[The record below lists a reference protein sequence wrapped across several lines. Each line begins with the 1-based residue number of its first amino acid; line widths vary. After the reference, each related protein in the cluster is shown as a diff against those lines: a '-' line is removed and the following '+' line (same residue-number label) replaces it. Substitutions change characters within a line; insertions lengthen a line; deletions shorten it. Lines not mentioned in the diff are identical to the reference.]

1 MKNRGFTLIEL
12 MIVVAII
19 GILAAIAVPKFA
31 ELIKKSREGALKGT
45 LSSVRSALRVYYA
58 DNEAIYP
65 AGPAGANIT
74 YLQSSL
80 APKYLN
86 EWPSVHA
93 APYHPETATVDA
105 ISGGDPAAAD
115 STDDGEWVYVSNR
128 GSDEW
133 GRINIECY
141 HADLKGTAWSAH

>member
-1 MKNRGFTLIEL
+1 MKKKGFTLIEL

-45 LSSVRSALRVYYA
+45 LSSARSALRVYYS

-65 AGPAGANIT
+65 AGPAGANIA
-74 YLQSSL
+74 YLQTAL
-80 APKYLN
+80 VPKYIG
-86 EWPSVHA
+86 EWPSLHV
-93 APYHPETATVDA
+93 APYHPETNTVDA
-105 ISGGDPAAAD
+105 IDGGDPADADAA
-115 STDDGEWVYVSNR
+115 DDGEWVYVSNS

-133 GRINIECY
+133 GRLNIECY
-141 HADLKGTAWSAH
+141 HADLKGAVWSAY